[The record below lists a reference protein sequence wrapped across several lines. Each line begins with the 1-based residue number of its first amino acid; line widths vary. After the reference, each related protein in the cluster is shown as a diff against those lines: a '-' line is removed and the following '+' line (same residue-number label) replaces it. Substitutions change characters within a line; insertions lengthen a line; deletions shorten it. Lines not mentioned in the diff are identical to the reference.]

1 MGCIWNR
8 RDRGGSFEPCR
19 RHEWKRDET
28 LSVYKSNVPLKVLKV
43 IYKAYPIVMIGLFA
57 VSFVIKDKGK

>member
-1 MGCIWNR
+1 MFKKPTAIIPAVVLACFMDVPI
-8 RDRGGSFEPCR
+8 
-19 RHEWKRDET
+19 
-28 LSVYKSNVPLKVLKV
+28 NVPLKVLKV